1 MRATQRAGR
10 LVVASKCL
18 GRPPCF
24 LKENLP
30 FSQPACAG
38 FLPKKNDEKK
48 NFSPF
53 NTRSVSSLA
62 SRSNRRASDTREDKS
77 LSVGCSP
84 RTRECLPRYPATV
97 RSTQPDPQNRK
108 GGGNKEKPNQKRTR
122 PPNPKINNTMADSG
136 WTTVE
141 KKGPKEAAGKASG
154 ARQERSANGGGARG
168 SGAQQQPHQQ
178 TKHIIF
184 FS

>member
-1 MRATQRAGR
+1 MMCSNVDLPAPEGPTIA
-10 LVVASKCL
+10 VISL
-18 GRPPCF
+18 GSIDR
-24 LKENLP
+24 EI
-30 FSQPACAG
+30 
-38 FLPKKNDEKK
+38 
-48 NFSPF
+48 PF